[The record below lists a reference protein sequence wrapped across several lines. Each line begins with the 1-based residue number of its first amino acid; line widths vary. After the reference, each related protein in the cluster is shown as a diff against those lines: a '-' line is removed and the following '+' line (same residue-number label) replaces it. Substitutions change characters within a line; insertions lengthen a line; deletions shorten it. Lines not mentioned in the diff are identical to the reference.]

1 MGNLEDLLL
10 DMAQPD
16 IWQEFLGLSLALLLS
31 YALAWLVRAR
41 LQNVSRLVL
50 GESVWFGN
58 RLFDGLLFP
67 VIALVFTYIANRI
80 VLQWQPLSVLKVA
93 VPILM
98 ALVAIRF
105 LARTLTLSFPRS
117 KLARMGE
124 QFFSWMA
131 WIVAILWIANL
142 LPQVLTE
149 FDGIQFAIGKRRVS
163 LRGIIEATLTAG
175 LVIVVTLWVS
185 STIERRVLRE
195 AVNDLSMRKIAGN
208 AVRAILLLL
217 GLMFALSAIGVDLTA
232 LSVLGG
238 ALGVGLGFGLQKLAS
253 NYVSGFVILFE
264 RSVRIGDNVKVD
276 GFEGKVTDIKT
287 RYTLIRAVNG
297 REAVVPNE
305 KLITERVENLS
316 LADPKVLIV
325 SNITVGYTS
334 DVAQVQSILVES
346 ALRSL
351 RVLKDPEPVAHL
363 AQFLPDG
370 LEFSLCFWICDP
382 ENGQLNVRS
391 EINIAILHALRA
403 AGVVIPYPQRVVH
416 TAS

>member
-1 MGNLEDLLL
+1 MGNLEELLH
-10 DMAQPD
+10 DIAQPD
-16 IWQEFLGLSLALLLS
+16 IWQEFLGLGLALVLA
-31 YALAWLVRAR
+31 YALAWLVRGR
-41 LQNVSRLVL
+41 LLKASRYPL
-50 GESVWFGN
+50 GESVWFGE
-58 RLFDGLLFP
+58 RLVDGLMFP
-67 VIALVFTYIANRI
+67 LIALVFTYAANRM
-80 VLQWQPLSVLKVA
+80 VLQWQHLSVLKIA

-105 LARTLTLSFPRS
+105 LARTMTLSFPQS

-124 QFFSWMA
+124 QFFSWIA
-131 WIVAILWIANL
+131 WILAILWIADL
-142 LPQVLTE
+142 LPQVLAE
-149 FDGIQFAIGKRRVS
+149 FEDIQFAVGKRRVS

-175 LVIVVTLWVS
+175 LVIVVTLWIS

-195 AVNDLSMRKIAGN
+195 AISDLSMRKITGN
-208 AVRAILLLL
+208 AVRAVLLLL
-217 GLMFALSAIGVDLTA
+217 GLLFALSAIGVDLTA

-238 ALGVGLGFGLQKLAS
+238 AVGVGLGFGLQKLAS

-264 RSVRIGDNVKVD
+264 RSMRIGDNVKVD
-276 GFEGKVTDIKT
+276 GFEGIVADIKT

-297 REAVVPNE
+297 REAVIPNE

-325 SNITVGYTS
+325 SNITVGYAS
-334 DVAQVQSILVES
+334 EVEKVQGILIES
-346 ALRSL
+346 AKRCQ

-363 AQFLPDG
+363 AHFAPDG
-370 LEFSLCFWICDP
+370 LEFSLCFWISDP

-403 AGVVIPYPQRVVH
+403 ARIEIPYPQRVVH
-416 TAS
+416 SA